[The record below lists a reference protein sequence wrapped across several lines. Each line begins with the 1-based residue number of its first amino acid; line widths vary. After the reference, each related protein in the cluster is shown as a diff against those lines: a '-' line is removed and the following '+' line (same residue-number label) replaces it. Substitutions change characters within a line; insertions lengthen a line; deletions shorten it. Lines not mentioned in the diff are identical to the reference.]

1 MRSWGNRLGRRT
13 QIRMRS
19 QVQVLAGPPA
29 IPASASYAC
38 YSRSVTVL
46 GMASPL
52 RRALRWLGFT
62 QPYSRVGR
70 GTPFFGTPFRP
81 SYVCPTCGA
90 LVATSAH
97 ERHIDW
103 HVKIGG

>member
-1 MRSWGNRLGRRT
+1 MGSNPSACAPRQGESRAGRPCAFRT
-13 QIRMRS
+13 AKS
-19 QVQVLAGPPA
+19 
-29 IPASASYAC
+29 SYAR
-38 YSRSVTVL
+38 YSTSVTVL
-46 GMASPL
+46 SMALPL

-62 QPYSRVGR
+62 QPSSRVGR

>member
-1 MRSWGNRLGRRT
+1 MAPARYNFVYLSK
-13 QIRMRS
+13 
-19 QVQVLAGPPA
+19 AGPAGGRLQGPSSAGRPA
-29 IPASASYAC
+29 MNGYSR

-46 GMASPL
+46 GMESPL

-62 QPYSRVGR
+62 QPNSSVDA
-70 GTPFFGTPFRP
+70 GTPFFGTPFRT

-90 LVATSAH
+90 LVATSAQ
-97 ERHIDW
+97 ERHVDW